1 MKLSDELLNY
11 FQDQLPT
18 RVLAVYLS
26 GSQLNN
32 LADEDSDT
40 DYYVVTEPEFDSLIF
55 NQRKG
60 KQNHGE
66 IDFKQVDLFQFVN
79 SIYKSNPNVLELFY
93 KEPLYADDLFST
105 MRDFLLKH
113 RDDLL
118 KLNPDHWQKACLG
131 QMKHS
136 YLNVN
141 KNQGATA
148 QGHIGKDVVQ
158 FLKSYAYLEASKE
171 DDSLSKVID
180 LNEATDGMALVMKK
194 STVLSDEGS
203 IKMVAFLEDR
213 MNEAQEFVTAGESVD
228 LKLLEMLMDVTKRT
242 YTMTC
247 VSELSGLKAAK

>member
-1 MKLSDELLNY
+1 MKLSNKLLKY
-11 FQDQLPT
+11 FQEQLPT
-18 RVLAVYLS
+18 KVLAIYLS
-26 GSQLNN
+26 GSRLND
-32 LADEDSDT
+32 LADENSDT

-93 KEPLYADDLFST
+93 KEPLYTDELFT
-105 MRDFLLKH
+105 MMAGFLHKN

-118 KLNPDHWQKACLG
+118 KLNPDHWQKACMG

-136 YLNVN
+136 YLNIK

-158 FLKSYAYLEASKE
+158 FMKSFVYLEASKE
-171 DDSLSKVID
+171 ENSLSKVID

-203 IKMVAFLEDR
+203 AKMVTFLEDR
-213 MNEAQEFVTAGESVD
+213 MNEAQEFVTAGEVVNSE
-228 LKLLEMLMDVTKRT
+228 LLEMLMDVTKRT
-242 YTMTC
+242 YTMVC
-247 VSELSGLKAAK
+247 VSELSGLKVVE